1 MGPPDNPDNQLEETN
16 KLTTSMF
23 GVRVYH
29 LRTLLWTYLV
39 WAFLNLLFALHFCQ
53 PLGHH
58 VFGHFT
64 RKPHY
69 SRLPYYWVFLNIC
82 PLKGLVLMYWESDID
97 WFAVVPPGMVAVLF
111 VVAGLFIKEWWAR
124 FLIIMGMSIW
134 FLTGFVVLGI
144 GV

>member
-1 MGPPDNPDNQLEETN
+1 
-16 KLTTSMF
+16 
-23 GVRVYH
+23 
-29 LRTLLWTYLV
+29 
-39 WAFLNLLFALHFCQ
+39 
-53 PLGHH
+53 
-58 VFGHFT
+58 
-64 RKPHY
+64 
-69 SRLPYYWVFLNIC
+69 
-82 PLKGLVLMYWESDID
+82 MYWESDID